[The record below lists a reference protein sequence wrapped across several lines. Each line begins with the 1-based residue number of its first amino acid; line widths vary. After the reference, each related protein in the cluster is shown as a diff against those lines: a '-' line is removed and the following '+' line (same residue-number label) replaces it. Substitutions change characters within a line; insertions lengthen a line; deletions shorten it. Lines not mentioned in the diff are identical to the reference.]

1 MQAKRFSSLS
11 ILATLLLLSACS
23 PQINEETHWDI
34 EGIVAQTDQYLVVS
48 GVDREDIEGL
58 SEQELLEKADQA
70 IYFGFEEDLDLY
82 ERVRVTFTGIND
94 SYPASGEVNVLER
107 VEEH

>member
-1 MQAKRFSSLS
+1 MQAKRFSVLS

-23 PQINEETHWDI
+23 PLAEETDWDI
-34 EGIVAQTDQYLVVS
+34 EGIIAQTSPYLVVS

-58 SEQELLEKADQA
+58 SEQELLEKADDA

-94 SYPASGEVNVLER
+94 SYPASGEVDELER
-107 VEEH
+107 VEER